1 MKSSILRAFASDATK
16 LSVKALR
23 KTALAALQAD
33 CDGENV
39 IDKKVLKEQFE
50 SCLSSLVE
58 KGKLIEEDGVYAK
71 AAKDKSSKKRKNES
85 EDDAGPVAKS
95 NKSQDENEDDEL
107 RIKKVKDSAAAAA
120 AYSSYSAASANSKMD
135 LSKFGE
141 QAWKD
146 GKTVSPQVLQNWSQW
161 YHTAKSYL
169 SYIVNG
175 CH

>member
-1 MKSSILRAFASDATK
+1 MKSSILRAFESDATR
-16 LSVKALR
+16 LSIKALR

-39 IDKKVLKEQFE
+39 IEKKVLKEQFE
-50 SCLSSLVE
+50 TCLSSLVE
-58 KGKLIEEDGVYAK
+58 KGKLVEEDGIYTK
-71 AAKDKSSKKRKNES
+71 AAKDKSTKKRKHES
-85 EDDAGPVAKS
+85 EEEAGPVTNSKMS
-95 NKSQDENEDDEL
+95 PDDNEDDEL

-146 GKTVSPQVLQNWSQW
+146 GKKVSLQVLQNLIQRC
-161 YHTAKSYL
+161 HPTKSYV
-169 SYIVNG
+169 SFVADRY
-175 CH
+175 H